1 MLGLYIFISIIFVG
15 LILLLNA
22 ISKTVGKKR
31 FIQAMLPI
39 IVIGCLFLNPVPAL
53 IIFIFLAMFI
63 AIVMLFENRFVF
75 WFLIFAYSFIVL
87 GFMMPFLGSVDPH
100 KRCASNI
107 ESRLWKALKLYAQDN
122 DGHFPDKDGK
132 VGLDMLRADKYGLE
146 ERFYYCPKNKKVPYI
161 FHGGLTQTT
170 SDKILIEEE
179 PSNHDGYKNV
189 LYCNGTIKLEKDPDY
204 YAFRSSSL
212 IESLLRL
219 VGLR

>member
-1 MLGLYIFISIIFVG
+1 MLELYLFISIIFVG

-22 ISKTVGKKR
+22 ISKTVGNKR

-39 IVIGCLFLNPVPAL
+39 IVIVCLFATPIPAL
-53 IIFIFLAMFI
+53 ILFISLLIFIT
-63 AIVMLFENRFVF
+63 IVMLFENRFVF

-87 GFMMPFLGSVDPH
+87 GFSMPYLSCMEPH
-100 KRCASNI
+100 KRCAANI
-107 ESRLWKALKLYAQDN
+107 KGRLWKALKFYAQNN

-132 VGLDMLRADKYGLE
+132 EGLEMLKAAKYGLE

-179 PSNHDGYKNV
+179 PSNHDGYKNHIN
-189 LYCNGTIKLEKDPDY
+189 NGGHRVSHIPVRDL
-204 YAFRSSSL
+204 
-212 IESLLRL
+212 
-219 VGLR
+219 